1 MREKYKFKPFFS
13 YIPPFLNSKMGI
25 CNPANC
31 YERLHCI
38 KLRTLRLETTATL
51 CSFLPLG
58 TGSHH
63 THTPLGQSCGERC
76 ISSWKALYIF
86 SSLHCSVLMAWTLY
100 QFLEL
105 EVRCPWKQPCVGP
118 GPCCMLGRVALPQNK
133 WDFFFNNSSSNSID
147 WKMTPIYPWGP
158 HLAFPLASSKPPRP
172 KFCL

>member
-38 KLRTLRLETTATL
+38 KLRTLRLEATATL

-58 TGSHH
+58 TGSYH

-76 ISSWKALYIF
+76 ISSWKALHIF
-86 SSLHCSVLMAWTLY
+86 SSIHCNVLMAWTLY

-133 WDFFFNNSSSNSID
+133 CDFFFNNSSSNSKD

-158 HLAFPLASSKPPRP
+158 HLAFPLASSKPRP